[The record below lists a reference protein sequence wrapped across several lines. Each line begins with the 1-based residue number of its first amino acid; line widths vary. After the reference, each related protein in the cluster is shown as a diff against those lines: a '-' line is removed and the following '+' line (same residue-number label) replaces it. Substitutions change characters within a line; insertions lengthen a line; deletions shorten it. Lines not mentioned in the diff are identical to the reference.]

1 MKIII
6 GAFDKVDI
14 KLLSYENLFH
24 HMHYRILQKALK
36 LKSVKKIAKKFF
48 KKSSNLASVPIC
60 LAASRKSFH
69 AGTSEVLD
77 EALQLLISRH
87 YSYLEKYSM

>member
-24 HMHYRILQKALK
+24 HMDYRILQKALK
-36 LKSVKKIAKKFF
+36 LKSAKKLR
-48 KKSSNLASVPIC
+48 KKFSKKVQNRMLSEGFSERCSVANTLC
-60 LAASRKSFH
+60 TTFD
-69 AGTSEVLD
+69 LD
-77 EALQLLISRH
+77 FEHLQ
-87 YSYLEKYSM
+87 

>member
-24 HMHYRILQKALK
+24 HMDYRILQIALK
-36 LKSVKKIAKKFF
+36 VKSAQKIAKNFFQKISERAKVLELFPIICDFKFY
-48 KKSSNLASVPIC
+48 SA
-60 LAASRKSFH
+60 RKS
-69 AGTSEVLD
+69 
-77 EALQLLISRH
+77 
-87 YSYLEKYSM
+87 